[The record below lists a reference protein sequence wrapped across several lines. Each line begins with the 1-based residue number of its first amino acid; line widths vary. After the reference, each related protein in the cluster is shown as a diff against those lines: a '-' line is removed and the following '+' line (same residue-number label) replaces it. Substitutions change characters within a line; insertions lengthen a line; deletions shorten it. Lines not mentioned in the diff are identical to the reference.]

1 MQRMKRLV
9 CVAWIAVAST
19 TGEPVL
25 AAPSAPSAAAAAKP
39 KTLAETLTGQ
49 ARTDYEAGRL
59 LIADGDHAGARI
71 KFQAAYDASKDP
83 RLLWNLAVCEKSLR
97 HYAKTIE
104 LLKRYSNEGGALV
117 TQKERDDVSDL
128 VKTLEPFT
136 VALAIEVNEPDA
148 EIEVDDVLVGKSP
161 LASRVVVDI
170 GQRRIRV
177 RKEGFREAVVPAPIG
192 GGSEQTVTVKI
203 ERELHEGKLAIQA
216 PLGALVVIDGKQ
228 LGTGKGTEPLETT
241 LTSGGHTLRVT
252 APGMRVY
259 EREVVVQ
266 DNETRAVEVV
276 LEKEF
281 EPERPKLRV
290 AVGCVDAEP
299 RGTDDGLAVYLDGS
313 PAAASPTGGK
323 KTWDPDRGRNV
334 LEYVEYTVPSGHH
347 HVLVRLPGC
356 EPDEGDVEV
365 TPISG
370 GDLRGAL
377 RSSSPFLVR
386 GPAGNPDW
394 GRVALA
400 LWMPSTLGE
409 QGGTRVFGEPASMLE
424 GADYRPRG
432 TGVLLQPGLVFRW
445 WTMSLEL
452 GHAQGTPEV
461 GGQPA
466 NKSPEIL
473 AGLSSARVSWT
484 RVGYRVGARFPFH
497 FASIAIGIGAGYD
510 NLSFRRTQPGIA
522 WEDKH
527 THNAYA
533 SSWIMLEAHVL
544 CDWPAHVG
552 VGVDARL
559 PEADTEHARA
569 TLTLQFGAA
578 YQPNKICKTERS
590 MPYRLGVGSRPTRE
604 ARR

>member
-1 MQRMKRLV
+1 MKRLV
-9 CVAWIAVAST
+9 CVAWLTIAAT
-19 TGEPVL
+19 LAEPLL
-25 AAPSAPSAAAAAKP
+25 AAPGASSTPTAKP
-39 KTLAETLTGQ
+39 KTLAESLTGQ
-49 ARTDYEAGRL
+49 ARIDYEAGRV
-59 LIADGDHAGARI
+59 LIADGDHAGALI
-71 KFQAAYDASKDP
+71 KFQAAYDASNDP

-97 HYAKTIE
+97 HYAKTIA
-104 LLKRYSNEGGALV
+104 LLKKCASEGGSLV
-117 TQKERDDVSDL
+117 TQKERDDVNEL

-136 VALAIEVNEPDA
+136 VAVAIEVNEPDA
-148 EIEVDDVLVGKSP
+148 EIEVDDVRVGRSP
-161 LASRVVVDI
+161 LPSRVIVDI

-177 RKEGFREAVVPAPIG
+177 RKEGFRDAVVPAPIG
-192 GGSEQTVTVKI
+192 GSSEQTVTVKL

-216 PLGALVVIDGKQ
+216 PPGAVVAVDGKQ
-228 LGTGKGTEPLETT
+228 VGTGQAAQAIEVT

-266 DNETRAVEVV
+266 DNETRAIEVV

-313 PAAASPTGGK
+313 PAPASPTGGK

-334 LEYVEYTVPSGHH
+334 IDYVEYTVPSGRHH
-347 HVLVRLPGC
+347 AVVRIPGC
-356 EPDEGDVEV
+356 EPSEGVVDVGPV
-365 TPISG
+365 SG

-394 GRVALA
+394 GRLALA

-409 QGGTRVFGEPASMLE
+409 QGGTRVYGEPAVMLQ
-424 GADYRPRG
+424 GADYRPRA
-432 TGVLLQPGLVFRW
+432 TGVLFQPGLVFRW
-445 WTMSLEL
+445 WTMMLEF
-452 GHAQGTPEV
+452 GHAQGAPEI

-473 AGLSSARVSWT
+473 AGLSSARLSWT
-484 RVGYRVGARFPFH
+484 RVGYRVGARFPLH
-497 FASIAIGIGAGYD
+497 YAALSLGIGAGYD
-510 NLSFRRTQPGIA
+510 NLAFRRTQPGVA
-522 WEDKH
+522 WDDEQKH
-527 THNAYA
+527 NMYG
-533 SSWIMLEAHVL
+533 SSWAMIEAHVL
-544 CDWPAHVG
+544 CDWPAHAGLG
-552 VGVDARL
+552 VEARL
-559 PEADTEHARA
+559 PSADIDDARA
-569 TLTLQFGAA
+569 TLTFQLGVA
-578 YQPNKICKTERS
+578 YQPNQICKKERS
-590 MPYRLGVGSRPTRE
+590 TPYTLGDGAGVKKE